1 MYLIESLIFSAL
13 IAIINYFYYPL
24 SFLFI
29 GDAANPYQILS
40 ICMSVR
46 YGSTKGFLSFAII
59 ISAGL
64 AVGTLNGGSDK
75 ILANESIYFMFSVLL
90 TSHIAGQ
97 LKDHQD
103 YQFNKLKGR
112 HEKLSSDFEKCAL
125 NCLMLEDANKELTKK
140 IVTRFQSLSTV
151 YEAAKKLETLEY
163 DKLFPAVLQILEN
176 HISVK
181 SSLIYIKEGND
192 LILKSISDK
201 NNPGADK
208 IITLSD
214 GALFDYAIKNK
225 KTVSLLDNLLSENS
239 GLNKEDF
246 EKYAVVSPIIFNDQ
260 IYGILAVKELSFDNL
275 NDTSVRMISMVAEW
289 TGMCLNKINNFT
301 QIESEVPLDQKI
313 KCYKPDHLKQLIKSE
328 IYKAIRYKLELS
340 ICKISIIN
348 HEIIPENVKT
358 SVYFSIGYIVK
369 NSIRDIDVYGAC
381 MQNGCFII
389 ILPVT
394 DVKGANILLTRLV
407 SEINNFRIKP
417 YHTEEELRFEAGAYS
432 LNEIAGEG
440 RLETVSFDKLNEES
454 YDMYLKMI
462 DYIKI

>member
-13 IAIINYFYYPL
+13 IAFINYLYYPL

-46 YGSTKGFLSFAII
+46 YGSSRGFLSFAII

-64 AVGTLNGGSDK
+64 AVGALNGGSGK
-75 ILANESIYFMFSVLL
+75 ILSNDSIYFIFSVLL

-103 YQFNKLKGR
+103 FLFNKLKNR

-176 HISVK
+176 HINVK
-181 SSLIYIKEGND
+181 SSLVYIKDGNN
-192 LILKSISDK
+192 LVLKSASNKSNPDADDTIS
-201 NNPGADK
+201 
-208 IITLSD
+208 LSD
-214 GALFDYAIKNK
+214 IALFNYAIKNK
-225 KTVSLLDNLLSENS
+225 KTVSLLDNLLLENS
-239 GLNKEDF
+239 SLNKGDF
-246 EKYAVVSPIIFNDQ
+246 EKYVVVSPIIFNDQ
-260 IYGILAVKELSFDNL
+260 IYGIIAVKELSFDNL

-301 QIESEVPLDQKI
+301 QIESEVPVDQRI

-348 HEIIPENVKT
+348 HDIIAENIKT
-358 SVYFSIGYIVK
+358 SVYFSIGYIIK
-369 NSIRDIDVYGAC
+369 NSIREIDVYGAC

-389 ILPVT
+389 ILPIT
-394 DVKGANILLTRLV
+394 DLKGANILLARLV
-407 SEINNFRIKP
+407 SEINNFKIKP
-417 YHTEEELRFEAGAYS
+417 YQTEEELRFEAGAYS
-432 LNEIAGEG
+432 LKEISGG
-440 RLETVSFDKLNEES
+440 RSFENISFDKLNEES
-454 YDMYLKMI
+454 YDMYCKMV